1 MEKPVVERSEPD
13 PVIQFSIFSENKVGK
28 LSDLFRLFAEGG
40 VHVMAL
46 STLETA
52 DSAVLRMVLDDP
64 DKARQLLDDRGV
76 PYAET
81 PVLAVELAG
90 ERDIDGVLV
99 ALLEAEINIHYLY
112 AFFSRPLGRSA
123 LVAGLEDVELAAEAL
138 NRRNHK
144 VLGQRDI
151 SR

>member
-1 MEKPVVERSEPD
+1 MEKPVVERSDQD

-28 LSDLFRLFAEGG
+28 LSDLFRLFAQGG
-40 VHVMAL
+40 IHVMAL

-64 DKARQLLDDRGV
+64 DKARLLLGEHGLSFV
-76 PYAET
+76 ET
-81 PVLAVELAG
+81 AVLVVELAG
-90 ERDIDGVLV
+90 EHDIDGVL
-99 ALLEAEINIHYLY
+99 AGLLEAEVNIHYLY
-112 AFFSRPLGRSA
+112 SFFNRPMGRSA
-123 LVAGLEDVELAAEAL
+123 LVAGLEDVELGAEAL
-138 NRRNHK
+138 NKRNHK

>member
-1 MEKPVVERSEPD
+1 
-13 PVIQFSIFSENKVGK
+13 
-28 LSDLFRLFAEGG
+28 
-40 VHVMAL
+40 MAL